1 MTTQLQRPV
10 LRDVLLLL
18 LLLLLLLYVPYM
30 THYVAGFHEFV
41 FAIFHSPRWD
51 CLMMFGVA
59 VPETF
64 QGADN
69 HLSHFV
75 S

>member
-10 LRDVLLLL
+10 LRDV
-18 LLLLLLLYVPYM
+18 LLLYVPYM

>member
-1 MTTQLQRPV
+1 
-10 LRDVLLLL
+10 
-18 LLLLLLLYVPYM
+18 M